1 MMIQKDGEAKN
12 PVRGVRL
19 NRFLARGGAGSRR
32 GVEEFIAGGRVRVDG
47 KVVLLPAY
55 RVTGE
60 MTVTLDGKTIL
71 PEEKKYILLNKPK
84 GYVCSV
90 QDPYDPVVGDLLAEE
105 LRQYRLFPVGR
116 LDRESEGLLVL
127 TNDGDFAQELLHPS
141 KSVLREYEALLSG
154 EISRREV
161 RQWMGGVLLD
171 GRLLTPVNLLIMD
184 RAPANRWISI
194 VLAEGVKREVR
205 RMAEAF
211 GYSVE
216 MLIRRRIGK
225 MELRD
230 LPAGSYREMSR
241 NSLWRAIRSGGS
253 V

>member
-1 MMIQKDGEAKN
+1 MMIEKDGEENTPALEI
-12 PVRGVRL
+12 RL
-19 NRFLARGGAGSRR
+19 NRFLAMGGAGSRR
-32 GVEEFIAGGRVRVDG
+32 GVEDIIAAGRVRVDG

-60 MTVTLDGKTIL
+60 MTVTLDGKTVL
-71 PEEKKYILLNKPK
+71 PEERKYILLNKPK

-90 QDPYDPVVGDLLAEE
+90 QDPYDPIVGDLLSEE
-105 LRQYRLFPVGR
+105 LRKYRLFPVGR

-141 KSVLREYEALLSG
+141 KNILREYEGLLSG
-154 EISRREV
+154 EISRKDI
-161 RQWMGGVLLD
+161 RQWMAGVLLD
-171 GRLLTPVNLLIMD
+171 GRLLKPVNLLIMD
-184 RAPANRWISI
+184 KEPENRWISI
-194 VLAEGVKREVR
+194 VLGEGVKREVR
-205 RMAEAF
+205 RMAETF

-230 LPAGSYREMSR
+230 LPSGSFREMSR
-241 NSLWRAIRSGGS
+241 HSLWRAIRSGGS

>member
-1 MMIQKDGEAKN
+1 MMIEKDGEEKT
-12 PVRGVRL
+12 PSQEVRL
-19 NRFLARGGAGSRR
+19 NRFLAMGGAGSRR
-32 GVEEFIAGGRVRVDG
+32 GVEDIIAAGRVRVDG

-60 MTVTLDGKTIL
+60 MTVTLDGKTVL
-71 PEEKKYILLNKPK
+71 PEERKYILLNKPK

-90 QDPYDPVVGDLLAEE
+90 QDPHDPVVGELLFEE
-105 LRQYRLFPVGR
+105 LRKYRLFPVGR

-141 KSVLREYEALLSG
+141 KNILREYEGLLSG
-154 EISRREV
+154 EISRKDI

-171 GRLLTPVNLLIMD
+171 GRLLKPVKLLIMD
-184 RAPANRWISI
+184 KEPANRWISI
-194 VLAEGVKREVR
+194 VLGEGVKREVR
-205 RMAEAF
+205 RMAEIF

-241 NSLWRAIRSGGS
+241 YSLWRAIRSGGL